1 MRRAH
6 QLRRPDPSAPTWHP
20 HHPSTPYLASASHRS
35 VLALYWPPATLWSS
49 GQQLRQAPSS
59 RLLLAYFSRFVHL
72 AQQWGRQSGLRPR
85 CADAAGCLPGHTW
98 ARWTQTGLLDSLGWI
113 LRDLR
118 GCRPRR
124 AAQKGSPA
132 TRQNGCLGKDT
143 ARHAEGLVCRYTL
156 NTCIH
161 TRHYLSE
168 GNFKE
173 KLKTLRNKMKSCFN
187 FFFIF
192 LSAVCFSVFTIISGS
207 FFCPLCKCF
216 FLLDL
221 LSRSHTRLQLFPP

>member
-6 QLRRPDPSAPTWHP
+6 QLRRPDPSAPTWHL

-35 VLALYWPPATLWSS
+35 GLALYWPLAPLWSS

-85 CADAAGCLPGHTW
+85 RADAAGCLPGHTW

-113 LRDLR
+113 PRDLR

-173 KLKTLRNKMKSCFN
+173 TLETLRNKMKSCFN
-187 FFFIF
+187 FF
-192 LSAVCFSVFTIISGS
+192 SYS
-207 FFCPLCKCF
+207 
-216 FLLDL
+216 
-221 LSRSHTRLQLFPP
+221 